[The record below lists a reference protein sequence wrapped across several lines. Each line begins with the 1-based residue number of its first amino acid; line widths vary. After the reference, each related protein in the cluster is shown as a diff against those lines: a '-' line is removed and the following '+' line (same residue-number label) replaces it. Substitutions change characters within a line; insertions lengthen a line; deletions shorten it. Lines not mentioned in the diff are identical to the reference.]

1 MFISAIGI
9 GIGMGVIDIVLVLGP
24 RVDLIIGQDLVHV
37 LDLTGNFYII
47 DDADTS
53 AYVSLVSVLVDVHD
67 RTFFFCFPCMVIIVF
82 PG

>member
-24 RVDLIIGQDLVHV
+24 RVDLIIGQDPVHV

-67 RTFFFCFPCMVIIVF
+67 RTFFSAFPSWLL
-82 PG
+82 